1 MKSALLIIDVQ
12 SGLFFSEPRPY
23 EADDVIQRINELS
36 SLARANLM
44 PVIHI
49 QHEVESGNFMTY
61 GSDSWQLPSALDVK
75 SLDFKV
81 RKTTPDSFLNTDLN
95 EILTAHNITNVMIC
109 GYSTEFCVDTT
120 TRRAAALGYSVQLIS
135 DAHTSRDKAH
145 ATADQIR
152 KHHNAILPMIGSF
165 KAKITA
171 IRLSELSIL
180 G

>member
-1 MKSALLIIDVQ
+1 
-12 SGLFFSEPRPY
+12 
-23 EADDVIQRINELS
+23 
-36 SLARANLM
+36 
-44 PVIHI
+44 
-49 QHEVESGNFMTY
+49 MTY
-61 GSDSWQLPSALDVK
+61 GSDSWQLPSVLDVK
-75 SLDFKV
+75 SSDFKV

-95 EILTAHNITNVMIC
+95 EILTVHNITNVMIC

-171 IRLSELSIL
+171 IPLSELSIL